1 LHLILVMNGSNHDM
15 LTWRVLIHAGCTREA
30 QVSAKILPQV
40 RSNSV
45 HHCIFPD
52 RQSLSSLGSVQPAVF
67 IKLHIITSCTV
78 CRGAFFQTNADDERG
93 TVGGDAIY
101 ARDFTGAT
109 GEDKFDKEALPA
121 VMQVK
126 HFGRAGRTKW
136 KHLAAEDTTFAGQD
150 GGGTGQKRAAIDA
163 VFQVDTE
170 SEVFAKVRQAVEAKG
185 AGRAG
190 SLGDEL
196 SRPKRTR
203 T

>member
-1 LHLILVMNGSNHDM
+1 M
-15 LTWRVLIHAGCTREA
+15 
-30 QVSAKILPQV
+30 P
-40 RSNSV
+40 
-45 HHCIFPD
+45 
-52 RQSLSSLGSVQPAVF
+52 
-67 IKLHIITSCTV
+67 
-78 CRGAFFQTNADDERG
+78 CRGAFFQTIADDERG
-93 TVGGDAIY
+93 TVGGDEIY
-101 ARDFTGAT
+101 TRDYTGAT

-126 HFGRAGRTKW
+126 NFGRAGRTKW

-150 GGGTGQKRAAIDA
+150 TGVAGQKRSAYDST
-163 VFQVDTE
+163 FQVDPD

-190 SLGDEL
+190 ALGDEL

>member
-1 LHLILVMNGSNHDM
+1 VI
-15 LTWRVLIHAGCTREA
+15 T
-30 QVSAKILPQV
+30 
-40 RSNSV
+40 
-45 HHCIFPD
+45 
-52 RQSLSSLGSVQPAVF
+52 
-67 IKLHIITSCTV
+67 KLHIVMICKL
-78 CRGAFFQTNADDERG
+78 CRGAFFQTAADDERG

-126 HFGRAGRTKW
+126 NFGRAGRTKW
-136 KHLAAEDTTFAGQD
+136 THLAAEDTTFGGQD
-150 GGGTGQKRAAIDA
+150 AGVGQKRAANEA

-190 SLGDEL
+190 SLGDAL

>member
-1 LHLILVMNGSNHDM
+1 MAYL
-15 LTWRVLIHAGCTREA
+15 
-30 QVSAKILPQV
+30 
-40 RSNSV
+40 
-45 HHCIFPD
+45 
-52 RQSLSSLGSVQPAVF
+52 
-67 IKLHIITSCTV
+67 

-101 ARDFTGAT
+101 TRDYTGAT

-126 HFGRAGRTKW
+126 NFGRAGRTKW

-150 GGGTGQKRAAIDA
+150 ANVAGQKRAAIGTA
-163 VFQVDTE
+163 FPVDPE
-170 SEVFAKVRQAVEAKG
+170 NEVFAKVRQAVEAKG

-190 SLGDEL
+190 ALGDEL
-196 SRPKRTR
+196 ARPKRTR